1 MATPAQWL
9 SASRPRTLPAAIA
22 PVLVGS
28 GCGHAL
34 GNFSLGRSALCL
46 VVALALQVAVNF
58 SNDYSDG
65 VRGTDRD
72 RMGPMRLTGSGAAR
86 PGQVKVAAFV
96 FFGVAAA
103 AGLALALLTAWWLL
117 LVGLA
122 CIAAAWF
129 YTGGPKPYGYTGFG
143 EVFVFVFFGLVAVM
157 GTAYVNS
164 GRTSVTTLASAI
176 GIGLLACALLVANN
190 LRDVATD
197 ARSGKRTLAV
207 VLGEPMTRR
216 LYGLIVAVAF
226 LAILVMGI
234 RHPWCLLG
242 LLAIPLALAPV
253 KQVLNGAR
261 GPALISVLGATGR
274 LELIYAVLLTI
285 GLVLTPV
292 SGI

>member
-34 GNFSLGRSALCL
+34 GHFSLGRSALCL

-72 RMGPMRLTGSGAAR
+72 RVGPMRLTGSGAAR
-86 PGQVKVAAFV
+86 PGQVKVAALI
-96 FFGVAAA
+96 FFGVAAG
-103 AGLALALLTAWWLL
+103 AGLVLALLTAWWLI

-143 EVFVFVFFGLVAVM
+143 EIFVFVFFGLVAVM

-197 ARSGKRTLAV
+197 AESGKRTLAV

-234 RHPWCLLG
+234 RHPWTLLG
-242 LLAIPLALAPV
+242 LLAIPLGLAPV
-253 KQVLNGAR
+253 RQVLAGAR

-274 LELIYAVLLTI
+274 LELVYAVLLTV
-285 GLVLTPV
+285 GLILTPV
-292 SGI
+292 AGI

>member
-28 GCGHAL
+28 GSGYAL
-34 GNFSLGRSALCL
+34 GHFSLGRAALCL

-72 RMGPMRLTGSGAAR
+72 RVGPMRLTGSGAAR
-86 PGQVKVAAFV
+86 PGQVKIAAFL
-96 FFGVAAA
+96 FFGIAAA
-103 AGLALALLTAWWLL
+103 AGLVLALLTAWWLI

-143 EVFVFVFFGLVAVM
+143 EIFVFVFFGLVAVM

-197 ARSGKRTLAV
+197 AESGKRTLAV

-226 LAILVMGI
+226 LAILVIGI

-242 LLAIPLALAPV
+242 LLAIPLALGPV
-253 KQVLNGAR
+253 RQVLAGAR

-274 LELIYAVLLTI
+274 LELVYAVLLTV
-285 GLVLTPV
+285 GLILTPV
-292 SGI
+292 AGI